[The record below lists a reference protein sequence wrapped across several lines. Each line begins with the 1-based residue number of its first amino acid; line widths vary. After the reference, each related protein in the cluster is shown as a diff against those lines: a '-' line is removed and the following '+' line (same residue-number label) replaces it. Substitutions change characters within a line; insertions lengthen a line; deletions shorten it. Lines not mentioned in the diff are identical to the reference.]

1 MKNYKGWSGG
11 FPPIFTDDTEFQTFL
26 SHLNYTETYWFS
38 MNVDSAAPIGLPKDR
53 YLIFVNITNA
63 TRGYLLAYPHT
74 GTKIYRRALTG
85 NGWQAWTV
93 VNEVSAADLEALK
106 PIRLTIRLND
116 LVPDTSISGYNYKKT
131 VTVPGITADYYGY
144 AWMEYGN
151 YQLPFIVETGTNS
164 VTLYLQ
170 IAPSNTTRI
179 VVVLTN
185 TKEVS

>member
-1 MKNYKGWSGG
+1 MKNYKGWPGG
-11 FPPIFTDDTEFQTFL
+11 FAPTFNSDADFQTFL
-26 SHLNYTETYWFS
+26 SHLNFTESFWFS
-38 MNVDSAAPIGLPKDR
+38 MNVNSAVPIGLPMDR

-85 NGWQAWTV
+85 SGWQPWTI
-93 VNEVSAADLEALK
+93 VNEVSAVDLENLK

-116 LVPDTSISGYNYKKT
+116 LVADTSITGYNYKKT
-131 VTVPGITADYYGY
+131 VTVPGVTSDFYGY
-144 AWMEYGN
+144 GWLEYGN
-151 YQLPFIVETGTNS
+151 YQLPFIIETGTDS

-185 TKEVS
+185 SKEVT